1 MVWVDGLRGVT
12 GLTGFADNV
21 YSLQAH
27 PEFTSK
33 VIRASPPF
41 LGFVAASAG
50 ILGDIMKDL
59 EQRGLTN
66 GTDAHF

>member
-1 MVWVDGLRGVT
+1 MGV
-12 GLTGFADNV
+12 LTHCC
-21 YSLQAH
+21 SLQAH

-59 EQRGLTN
+59 DQRGLTN